1 MKENKLKKLPI
12 GIQTFSKIVEGNYLY
27 IDKTE
32 IALDLIENNQYIF
45 LSRPRRFGKSLFL
58 DTLKNIFLGNKTLF
72 KGLYIYDNYDFRN
85 KYPVINISFAAGKFK
100 NSEDLLDRWD
110 EILKENEEKLDVKCE
125 SKKHDRRCFRELIKK
140 AYEKDNRKVV
150 ILIDEYDKPI
160 LDTIEDSKISNDVRN
175 ELVNFYSV
183 MKASDEY
190 LKFVFLTGVSKFSK
204 VSVFS
209 GLNNIKD
216 ISLTERY
223 GDICGYTQNDI
234 ETSFLPYL
242 DGVDLEKLK
251 EWYNGYNFLGSDVY
265 NPFDILLFISDNF
278 KYRNYWFETGTPTF
292 LIHLLRQK
300 NYFIPELE
308 NLLVG
313 EEIINSFDINNINLE
328 TILFQAGYLTID
340 EMILSPLTE
349 TYKYKLK
356 LPNKEVRLSLNNMLI
371 NYLTDDTHKLQKQE
385 NIIEALHYG
394 NLENLKKTLISLFAS
409 IPYNNFT
416 NNKIYEYEGYYAS
429 VIYAYFASLGIII
442 ISEDVTNL
450 GRIDMTIDIN
460 NRIYIIEFKTTN
472 ENALEQIKTMNYHQ
486 KYLDKNKEIILVGI
500 NFDKEKKNISN
511 FEWEMVNG

>member
-1 MKENKLKKLPI
+1 MKIQKLKKLPI
-12 GIQTFSKIVEGNYLY
+12 GIQTFSEIVEGNYIY
-27 IDKTE
+27 IDKTK
-32 IALDLIENNQYIF
+32 IALDLIENNKHVF

-58 DTLKNIFLGNKTLF
+58 DTLKNIFLGEKELF
-72 KGLYIYDNYDFRN
+72 KGLYIYDNYDFRE
-85 KYPVINISFAAGKFK
+85 KYPVINISFAKAKFSSAK
-100 NSEDLLDRWD
+100 QLHEKIIS
-110 EILKENEEKLDVKCE
+110 ILEYNQERLAVKC
-125 SKKHDRRCFRELIKK
+125 KKLENIDIYFEDIIIQAYKK
-140 AYEKDNRKVV
+140 YNQKVV

-183 MKASDEY
+183 MKGSDEY

-209 GLNNIKD
+209 GLNNIRD
-216 ISLTERY
+216 ISLENRY

-251 EWYNGYNFLGSDVY
+251 EWYNGYNFLASDVY
-265 NPFDILLFISDNF
+265 NPFDILLFIQGGFNY
-278 KYRNYWFETGTPTF
+278 KNYWFETGTPTF

-300 NYFIPELE
+300 DYFIPELE
-308 NLLVG
+308 NLIVG
-313 EEIINSFDINNINLE
+313 EEIINSFDINNISLE

-340 EMILSPLTE
+340 ECRVDEMDLIE
-349 TYKYKLK
+349 YKLK
-356 LPNKEVRLSLNNMLI
+356 IPNKEVRVSLNNMFI
-371 NYLTDDTHKLQKQE
+371 DYLTDDRSKLRKRQ
-385 NIIEALHYG
+385 NIFRTLKNANMEE
-394 NLENLKKTLISLFAS
+394 LEKTLISLFAS

-429 VIYAYFASLGIII
+429 VIYVYFASFGLRI

-460 NRIYIIEFKTTN
+460 NRIYIIEFKTTK
-472 ENALEQIKTMNYHQ
+472 ENALKQIKAMNYHQ
-486 KYLDKNKEIILVGI
+486 KYLTENKEIILVGI
-500 NFDKEKKNISN
+500 NFDREKKNISD
-511 FEWEMVNG
+511 FEWELING